1 MYKCKNFKLYELLPK
16 EIYKDEEYGWEL
28 LDEKLKITINIVR
41 DILGVPLI
49 CNNWYWGGSRNWCG
63 YRPID
68 CKIGAK
74 MSAHKK
80 GMAVGRISYCSDTEL
95 WYFYDNIDNAQF
107 DTCKGTLLEVVNELI
122 DTKHIADNFRLLEF
136 YTNDDD

>member
-1 MYKCKNFKLYELLPK
+1 MKYITLPK
-16 EIYKDEEYGWEL
+16 NSEHTIDLAAITDNYKG
-28 LDEKLKITINIVR
+28 IIIV
-41 DILGVPLI
+41 
-49 CNNWYWGGSRNWCG
+49 Y
-63 YRPID
+63 
-68 CKIGAK
+68 KE
-74 MSAHKK
+74 

>member
-1 MYKCKNFKLYELLPK
+1 MKYITLPK
-16 EIYKDEEYGWEL
+16 NSEHIIDLAAIINNYKG
-28 LDEKLKITINIVR
+28 IIIV
-41 DILGVPLI
+41 
-49 CNNWYWGGSRNWCG
+49 Y
-63 YRPID
+63 
-68 CKIGAK
+68 KE
-74 MSAHKK
+74 